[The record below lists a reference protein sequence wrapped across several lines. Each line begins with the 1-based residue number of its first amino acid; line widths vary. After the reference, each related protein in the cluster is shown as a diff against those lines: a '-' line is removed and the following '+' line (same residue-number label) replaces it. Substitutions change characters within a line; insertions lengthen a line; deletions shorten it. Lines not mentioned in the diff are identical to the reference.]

1 MIIQQ
6 GWVDCINLLLDIRLT
21 RNLVFVVEEY
31 TGSLHGC
38 EFKRSQAKLFITP
51 KAWLEPYPESSFTVV
66 ILTTSNTISCIKHLQ
81 EGRQSPLGPAGL
93 DNRSKDPG
101 KRLS

>member
-6 GWVDCINLLLDIRLT
+6 AWVDCINLLLDIRLT
-21 RNLVFVVEEY
+21 RNLVFVVGEF
-31 TGSLHGC
+31 TGILLGC

-51 KAWLEPYPESSFTVV
+51 KAGLEPYPENSFTVV
-66 ILTTSNTISCIKHLQ
+66 ILNTSNTISCTKHLQ

-93 DNRSKDPG
+93 DSRSKDLG